1 MKTIENADNGKKMP
15 KATPQSL
22 TDMQQAFIANYL
34 LTLSATKA
42 AVAAG
47 YSKETAGKQG
57 SQLLA
62 NPRISKELRKAMA
75 RRAKRL
81 DLTAENVLREISRI
95 AFSDIRAVMS
105 FDGQKVTV
113 KASDK
118 MHSDAAAAIQS
129 IEQHTTESERSSNT
143 TVKVKMHDKM
153 RALDLA
159 GRHLG
164 MWAKGDDDE
173 FKRMSLA
180 ELLVMVRDQLTK
192 LEVPK

>member
-1 MKTIENADNGKKMP
+1 MP

-22 TDMQQAFIANYL
+22 TDMQQAFVANYL
-34 LTLSATKA
+34 ITLSATKA
-42 AVAAG
+42 AIAAG
-47 YSKETAGKQG
+47 YSKTSAGVQG
-57 SQLLA
+57 YQLLQHPSIA
-62 NPRISKELRKAMA
+62 RELRRAMA

-81 DLTAENVLREISRI
+81 DLTAENVLREIARI
-95 AFSDIRAVMS
+95 AFSDIRAVMT
-105 FDGQKVTV
+105 FDGQKITV

-118 MHSDAAAAIQS
+118 IHSDAAAAIQS

-143 TVKVKMHDKM
+143 TVKVKLHDKM

-173 FKRMSLA
+173 FKRLSLA
-180 ELLVMVRDQLTK
+180 ELLAMVRDQLAK